1 MKVHSQ
7 IICFSLVLLLVSAC
21 APAATPAEE
30 AATTEPEST
39 STTEKYHSRDTRTGI
54 AEIDTVLEAVGSNDP
69 QKLRDAIHYSTL
81 ACKTVNALGGP
92 PPCHEGEAEGTLVEA
107 LPILGSEGGHLRKE
121 DIKDSFVLD
130 VTSLYA
136 VYRVSEK
143 VFSDANYPK
152 GDYGVILVGADNS
165 STVVLQ
171 IKEGGIVRID
181 FVMNDSPDALRN
193 ILERDASEV
202 ILAPKSWPCFYGTKR
217 IHRVVLEP
225 SGFNLVLDAPFS
237 SRYNLPASIVNYV
250 RAEQYSAPTHVIK
263 ENVSCPHI
271 QSASTRRAAAICAA
285 HTMLCSPAT

>member
-1 MKVHSQ
+1 MKVFPQ
-7 IICFSLVLLLVSAC
+7 VVYLLLVLLLISAC
-21 APAATPAEE
+21 SPIAAPTAEE
-30 AATTEPEST
+30 SATTEPEST
-39 STTEKYHSRDTRTGI
+39 STTEKYHSLDTRTGI
-54 AEIDTVLEAVGSNDP
+54 AEIDTVLEAVESNDP

-130 VTSLYA
+130 VTDLYA

-165 STVVLQ
+165 SNVFLQ
-171 IKEGGIVRID
+171 IKAGGIVRFD

-202 ILAPKSWPCFYGTKR
+202 ILAPKS
-217 IHRVVLEP
+217 
-225 SGFNLVLDAPFS
+225 
-237 SRYNLPASIVNYV
+237 
-250 RAEQYSAPTHVIK
+250 
-263 ENVSCPHI
+263 
-271 QSASTRRAAAICAA
+271 
-285 HTMLCSPAT
+285 